1 MKNILVILL
10 VLFAAPVLADKKLA
24 DEKQLSVGIL
34 LYPNVQIIDYT
45 GPYEIFGWAGYK
57 VTTVTEDGKPVL
69 TNMSMK
75 VVPDYSFKNAPQF
88 DVLLIPGGDHHK
100 AMHNKATLAWIKS
113 QSSAQT
119 ILSVCTGA
127 FILAETGLLD
137 NLSATTFY
145 PSLRNFKKDY
155 PKINTITNKRFVD
168 NGKIIT
174 AAGLSS
180 GIDAALHAV
189 AEHQGIEKAKS
200 IAMKVEYDWQP
211 EHGFVRGN
219 MADAQLQSIGGA
231 LPKQLKFD
239 EIHSYGSESEWHM
252 AFKVT
257 AKQALTISDLS
268 KSLSDAMA
276 LTKEWMPKQG
286 QPNAWYKKSAS
297 GENWLL
303 NLAYTQD
310 KESLQV
316 ALHLHRE

>member
-1 MKNILVILL
+1 MKNFILVVLL
-10 VLFAAPVLADKKLA
+10 FIAFTGRVWAE
-24 DEKQLSVGIL
+24 EKPLSVGIL
-34 LYPNVQIIDYT
+34 LYPDVQIIDYT

-57 VTTVTEDGKPVL
+57 VATVSEDGKPL
-69 TNMSMK
+69 STNMKMK

-88 DVLLIPGGDHHK
+88 DIVLIPGGDQHK
-100 AMHNKATLAWIKS
+100 AMHSKATLMWIKAQS
-113 QSSAQT
+113 SSAQNV
-119 ILSVCTGA
+119 LSVCTGA

-145 PSLRNFKKDY
+145 PALQNFKKDY
-155 PKINTITNKRFVD
+155 PKITTIANKRFVD

-180 GIDAALHAV
+180 GIDAALHVV
-189 AEHQGIEKAKS
+189 AKHHGIERAKS
-200 IAMKVEYDWQP
+200 IAMKVEYDWRP

-231 LPKQLKFD
+231 LSKQLQFD
-239 EIHSYGSESEWHM
+239 EIYSYGSDSEWDM

-268 KSLSDAMA
+268 KSLADAIV
-276 LTKEWMPKQG
+276 LTKEWVPKQS
-286 QPNAWYKKSAS
+286 QLNTWYKKAAS
-297 GENWLL
+297 SELWML
-303 NLAYTQD
+303 NVTYTQD
-310 KESLQV
+310 KESLQL